1 MVYIYKFL
9 FFFQDGRG
17 RIYMGPFITH
27 RLNSYFMSTLA
38 LVSITVG
45 VAVEEQHAVKAQS
58 KFKHGPAVS
67 SCGSVAAVQLNNQLF
82 SLLSSI

>member
-1 MVYIYKFL
+1 
-9 FFFQDGRG
+9 
-17 RIYMGPFITH
+17 MGPFIKH
-27 RLNSYFMSTLA
+27 QQNDYFVSTLA
-38 LVSITVG
+38 LVSLTVD

-82 SLLSSI
+82 SLLSSVCSNC